1 MNYLKNDYMSK
12 NSNTRSAAPR
22 QGSSLLTGIL
32 VGIVVGLVIA
42 GGVAWYILK
51 TPSSFVTNVPHES
64 AKLAADSEKQIPGSS
79 AATVHALTSPAAASG
94 VDEGK
99 PRFEFYKVL
108 TDKQDATVLIQKSSD
123 NMATTANKPGSAQSV
138 GNATAKE
145 TYFLQA
151 GSFSNADD
159 ADKLKAKLAMLGI
172 EVSVQIVTIPDKG
185 VWHRVH
191 VGPYKGREE
200 MNNAL
205 AVLKQNGVSATPML
219 AK

>member
-1 MNYLKNDYMSK
+1 MNKNN
-12 NSNTRSAAPR
+12 NSRSAAPR

-42 GGVAWYILK
+42 GGIAWYILK
-51 TPSSFVTNVPHES
+51 TPSSFVNNVPHEI
-64 AKLAADSEKQIPGSS
+64 AKLAADSEKQHPGST
-79 AATVHALTSPAAASG
+79 ATTDHALTTPAAASG
-94 VDEGK
+94 VEEGK

-108 TDKQDATVLIQKSSD
+108 TDKQDATALIQKNSD
-123 NMATTANKPGSAQSV
+123 NTATTANKSVSIQSA
-138 GNATAKE
+138 GNATAKD

-172 EVSVQIVTIPDKG
+172 EARVQIVTIPDKG

-200 MNNAL
+200 MNNTL

>member
-1 MNYLKNDYMSK
+1 V
-12 NSNTRSAAPR
+12 
-22 QGSSLLTGIL
+22 TGIL

-51 TPSSFVTNVPHES
+51 TPSSFVKNVPHEA
-64 AKLAADSEKQIPGSS
+64 AKLEADFEKPSPVPAAKNAQ
-79 AATVHALTSPAAASG
+79 ALTASG
-94 VDEGK
+94 VEEGK

-108 TDKQDATVLIQKSSD
+108 TDKQDAAVPIQKNSD
-123 NMATTANKPGSAQSV
+123 NMGTAENKSASV
-138 GNATAKE
+138 PSAGNTTAKE

-172 EVSVQIVTIPDKG
+172 EARVQIATIPDKG

-200 MNNAL
+200 MNNAW

-219 AK
+219 AQ

>member
-1 MNYLKNDYMSK
+1 MNKNN
-12 NSNTRSAAPR
+12 NSRSATPR

-51 TPSSFVTNVPHES
+51 TPSSFVNNVPHETT
-64 AKLAADSEKQIPGSS
+64 KLAADSEKPFPVSTSKIAQE
-79 AATVHALTSPAAASG
+79 LTSSAAASG

-123 NMATTANKPGSAQSV
+123 NMATTENKSAPVQSA
-138 GNATAKE
+138 GNAIAKE

-172 EVSVQIVTIPDKG
+172 EASVKIVTIPDKG
-185 VWHRVH
+185 LWHRVH

-200 MNNAL
+200 MSNAL
-205 AVLKQNGVSATPML
+205 AVLRQNGVSATPML

>member
-1 MNYLKNDYMSK
+1 MSK

-32 VGIVVGLVIA
+32 VGMVVGLVIA

-51 TPSSFVTNVPHES
+51 TPSSFVNNVPHETT
-64 AKLAADSEKQIPGSS
+64 KLAADSEKQSPVSVEKT
-79 AATVHALTSPAAASG
+79 AQVPTSAAASG
-94 VDEGK
+94 VDESK

-123 NMATTANKPGSAQSV
+123 NMATPESKSVSVQSAS
-138 GNATAKE
+138 NAIAKE

-159 ADKLKAKLAMLGI
+159 ADKLKAKLAMLGM
-172 EVSVQIVTIPDKG
+172 EASVKIATIPDKG

-200 MNNAL
+200 MSNAL
-205 AVLKQNGVSATPML
+205 AVLKQNGLSATPIL

>member
-1 MNYLKNDYMSK
+1 MNKNN
-12 NSNTRSAAPR
+12 NSRSAAPR
-22 QGSSLLTGIL
+22 QSSSLLTGVL

-51 TPSSFVTNVPHES
+51 TPSSFVTNVPHE
-64 AKLAADSEKQIPGSS
+64 ATKLAADPEKQLPGS
-79 AATVHALTSPAAASG
+79 AATTVHALTSPVAASG

-108 TDKQDATVLIQKSSD
+108 TDKQDASVLIQKSSD
-123 NMATTANKPGSAQSV
+123 NLATTENKSVSVQSA
-138 GNATAKE
+138 GNTAAKE

-172 EVSVQIVTIPDKG
+172 EASVQIVTIPDKG

-200 MNNAL
+200 MSSAL
-205 AVLKQNGVSATPML
+205 AVLRQNGVSATPML

>member
-1 MNYLKNDYMSK
+1 MSK

-22 QGSSLLTGIL
+22 QGSSLLTGIV
-32 VGIVVGLVIA
+32 VGMVVGLVIA

-51 TPSSFVTNVPHES
+51 TPSSFVNNVPHETT
-64 AKLAADSEKQIPGSS
+64 KLAVDAEKQFPASTSKTAQG
-79 AATVHALTSPAAASG
+79 LTSSVAASG

-123 NMATTANKPGSAQSV
+123 NMATVENKPAPVQSA

-159 ADKLKAKLAMLGI
+159 ADKLKAKLAMLGV
-172 EVSVQIVTIPDKG
+172 EASVQIATIPNKG

-191 VGPYKGREE
+191 VGPYKGKEE
-200 MNNAL
+200 MSNAL
-205 AVLKQNGVSATPML
+205 AVLKQNGISATPML